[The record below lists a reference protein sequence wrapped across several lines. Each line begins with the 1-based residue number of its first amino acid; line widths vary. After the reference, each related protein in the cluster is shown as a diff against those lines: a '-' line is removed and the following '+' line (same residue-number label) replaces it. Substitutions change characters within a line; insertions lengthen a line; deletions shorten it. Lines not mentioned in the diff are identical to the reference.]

1 MSTEYYPLADGC
13 ISAYT
18 LAVVEVQCHHRG
30 ERLVMTELT
39 NEALDPQVKSMRN
52 ELHDYKRNRILDVAS
67 QLFYDAGY
75 SKTSIDAI
83 TEQLHVTKPFIYYHF
98 DSKADILAGV
108 CGRTTAFVAELA
120 ETAARSEGQPKQR
133 LRELVHNMT
142 LRVIEGR
149 IYLAVYFR
157 EEKHLPEKARSEL
170 ASYRRRFDRAMR
182 ALLQQG
188 VEAKEFK
195 LSNIAVAE
203 QAITGMTTWLFN
215 WYRPERPLSAEDIA
229 KDMAQLTLSMV
240 AGQSN

>member
-1 MSTEYYPLADGC
+1 MPEP
-13 ISAYT
+13 
-18 LAVVEVQCHHRG
+18 
-30 ERLVMTELT
+30 T
-39 NEALDPQVKSMRN
+39 NEVVTAEIKSMRD

-83 TEQLHVTKPFIYYHF
+83 AEQLHVTKPFIYYHF

-120 ETAARSEGQPKQR
+120 EDAASAEGSPRQR
-133 LRELVHNMT
+133 LQGLVRNMT

-157 EEKHLPEKARSEL
+157 EEKHLPDQAQAEL
-170 ASYRRRFDRAMR
+170 AGYRRRFDQAMR
-182 ALLQQG
+182 KLLQQG
-188 VEAKEFK
+188 VEAEEFK
-195 LSNIAVAE
+195 LGNVAVAE

-215 WYRPERPLSAEDIA
+215 WYRPDRHLSAEDIA
-229 KDMAQLTLSMV
+229 DEMAQLTLSMV
-240 AGQSN
+240 SGTSN